1 MSRVRIPSLA
11 PFSIPMTYKTLEH
24 WQSVPAPLPDARG
37 IQQRPLERHIMKT
50 TQAKVQFARLPKDY
64 AGLCRIL
71 TPRPIHDKVEFQN
84 VTEITDAIA
93 GHTLTPDQEDY
104 FDLLCRLI
112 EDYENEHVD
121 APKVTVLEALQHLLD
136 AHGMTAADL
145 ARLLNVHRT
154 LGAMILRGERKLT
167 LNHVRTL
174 ARHFG
179 VSADV
184 FLT

>member
-1 MSRVRIPSLA
+1 
-11 PFSIPMTYKTLEH
+11 
-24 WQSVPAPLPDARG
+24 
-37 IQQRPLERHIMKT
+37 MKT
-50 TQAKVQFARLPKDY
+50 THAKIEFARLPKDY

-84 VTEITDAIA
+84 VTEITDALA
-93 GHTLTPDQEDY
+93 GQKLTADQEDY

-112 EDYENEHVD
+112 EDYEKEQVH
-121 APKVTVLEALQHLLD
+121 APKVTALEALEHLLD
-136 AHGMTAADL
+136 AHGMSAADL
-145 ARLLNVHRT
+145 ARLLDVHRT
-154 LGAMILRGERKLT
+154 LGAMILRGERNLT

>member
-1 MSRVRIPSLA
+1 
-11 PFSIPMTYKTLEH
+11 
-24 WQSVPAPLPDARG
+24 
-37 IQQRPLERHIMKT
+37 MKT
-50 TQAKVQFARLPKDY
+50 TKTKIEFARLPKDY

-84 VTEITDAIA
+84 VTEISDAMA
-93 GHTLTPDQEDY
+93 GHEFTPDQEDY

-112 EDYENEHVD
+112 EDYEKDRVK
-121 APKVTVLEALQHLLD
+121 APKVTALKALQHILD
-136 AHGMTAADL
+136 SRSMNAADL
-145 ARLLNVHRT
+145 ARLLGVHRT

-167 LNHVRTL
+167 LNHVRTV

-184 FLT
+184 FLA

>member
-1 MSRVRIPSLA
+1 MPR
-11 PFSIPMTYKTLEH
+11 
-24 WQSVPAPLPDARG
+24 
-37 IQQRPLERHIMKT
+37 
-50 TQAKVQFARLPKDY
+50 DY

-136 AHGMTAADL
+136 AQGMTAADL

>member
-1 MSRVRIPSLA
+1 
-11 PFSIPMTYKTLEH
+11 
-24 WQSVPAPLPDARG
+24 
-37 IQQRPLERHIMKT
+37 MKT
-50 TQAKVQFARLPKDY
+50 TQSKIVFARLPKDY

-71 TPRPIHDKVEFQN
+71 TPRPIHDQVEFQN
-84 VTEITDAIA
+84 VTEITDAMA
-93 GHTLTPDQEDY
+93 GHEFAPDQEDY

-112 EDYENEHVD
+112 EDYEKDRVQP
-121 APKVTVLEALQHLLD
+121 PKVTALEALQHLLD
-136 AHGMTAADL
+136 AHGMKAADL
-145 ARLLNVHRT
+145 ARLLGVHRT

-184 FLT
+184 FLA

>member
-1 MSRVRIPSLA
+1 M
-11 PFSIPMTYKTLEH
+11 
-24 WQSVPAPLPDARG
+24 
-37 IQQRPLERHIMKT
+37 LERHVLKPT
-50 TQAKVQFARLPKDY
+50 HAKIEFARLPKDY

-71 TPRPIHDKVEFQN
+71 TPRPIRDKVDFEN
-84 VTEITDAIA
+84 VTEITDTMA
-93 GHTLTPDQEDY
+93 GHKLTADQEDY

-112 EDYENEHVD
+112 EDYEKERVD
-121 APKVTVLEALQHLLD
+121 APEVSVLEALQHLLD

-145 ARLLNVHRT
+145 ARLLEVHRT

-184 FLT
+184 FLS

>member
-1 MSRVRIPSLA
+1 
-11 PFSIPMTYKTLEH
+11 
-24 WQSVPAPLPDARG
+24 
-37 IQQRPLERHIMKT
+37 MKT
-50 TQAKVQFARLPKDY
+50 TGARVEFARMPRDY

-71 TPRPIHDKVEFQN
+71 TPRPIHDEVEFQN
-84 VTEITDAIA
+84 VTEITDAMA
-93 GHTLTPDQEDY
+93 GCKLTPDQEDY

-112 EDYENEHVD
+112 EDYEKERVD
-121 APKVTVLEALQHLLD
+121 APKVTTREALQHLLD

-145 ARLLNVHRT
+145 ARLLEVHRT

-184 FLT
+184 FLS